1 MTVVKQNGAM
11 CEIIGTMD
19 EQPPM
24 NVGKDSLFYMLDTKK
39 MYYFNGTVWYPIG
52 ESGDGQSDGN
62 ETQKP
67 YTPHYS

>member
-24 NVGKDSLFYMLDTKK
+24 NVGKDSLLYMLDTKQ
-39 MYYFNGTVWYPIG
+39 MWYFNGTAWCPIG
-52 ESGDGQSDGN
+52 QSGDGQSDDS
-62 ETQKP
+62 ETSK
-67 YTPHYS
+67 

>member
-24 NVGKDSLFYMLDTKK
+24 NVGKDSLLYMLDTKQ
-39 MYYFNGTVWYPIG
+39 MWYFNGTGWCPIG
-52 ESGDGQSDGN
+52 ESDDGPSDDSQDDD
-62 ETQKP
+62 QK
-67 YTPHYS
+67 